1 MVAPIALAPINDF
14 KAFAT
19 SAGANVESQAAYEL
33 DPSLSVGF
41 ATGVANSSRLNKVWR
56 QSSFIA
62 AAIAQFVANAGP
74 NVLDDGNINNFLDLF
89 LNAKN
94 GFYTKNI
101 AGNSNVTLNPFN
113 EANNLT
119 IMLTGEITANIIV
132 FMPLNR
138 DGAWNIINATTGAFT
153 VEIRTTGAAGVII
166 SSASSL
172 VVVSD
177 GVTCSPIGTLSGFN
191 RRQNF
196 TSSGTFIVPA
206 GITAVYVT
214 MTGGGGGGAGGAG
227 SGYNYGGGGGGGA
240 AAYLK
245 QLVSVTPGASIP
257 ITIGVAGAGGVG
269 AVDATFN
276 NGSAGTISSFGA
288 LLSAAGGGGGSS
300 SVINGNGGTS
310 GGAGGQ
316 QGGTGLPA
324 VTESGGVYRDAHGG
338 IGGSTLLGTGATSGH
353 SSGNPIGYG
362 AGGAGGRA
370 YPSSGLSGTAGTAG
384 LILVEW

>member
-1 MVAPIALAPINDF
+1 MAAPINDF

-19 SAGANVESQAAYEL
+19 SVGANVESQAAYEL

-74 NVLDDGNINNFLDLF
+74 NVLDDGNINNFLNLF

-101 AGNSNVTLNPFN
+101 AGSANVTLDPFN

-119 IMLTGEITANIIV
+119 IMLTGAITANIIV

-177 GVTCSPIGTLSGFN
+177 GVTCRSIGASAVIAPAAMTGEYFYWPLGSTPSYGLVCNGAAVSRTVYSALFAIIGT
-191 RRQNF
+191 
-196 TSSGTFIVPA
+196 T
-206 GITAVYVT
+206 
-214 MTGGGGGGAGGAG
+214 
-227 SGYNYGGGGGGGA
+227 
-240 AAYLK
+240 
-245 QLVSVTPGASIP
+245 
-257 ITIGVAGAGGVG
+257 
-269 AVDATFN
+269 
-276 NGSAGTISSFGA
+276 
-288 LLSAAGGGGGSS
+288 
-300 SVINGNGGTS
+300 
-310 GGAGGQ
+310 
-316 QGGTGLPA
+316 
-324 VTESGGVYRDAHGG
+324 
-338 IGGSTLLGTGATSGH
+338 
-353 SSGNPIGYG
+353 YG
-362 AGGAGGRA
+362 AGNGTTVFGDGSTTFNVPNIPRGYALTQGIGNEGISTVGQVIAHTHTYNDFNNYGTYYRSNGGNDAINLVAGQ
-370 YPSSGLSGTAGTAG
+370 TAPTGGPAN
-384 LILVEW
+384 LAASVYSRICIRF